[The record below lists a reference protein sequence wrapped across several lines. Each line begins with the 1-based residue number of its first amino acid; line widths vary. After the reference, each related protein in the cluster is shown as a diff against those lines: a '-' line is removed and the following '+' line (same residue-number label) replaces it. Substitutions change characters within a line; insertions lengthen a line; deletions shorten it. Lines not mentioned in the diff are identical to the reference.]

1 MYIAWLLCQD
11 KPRIPKYPYES
22 APQDWS
28 FLNLLPVGLQHVLT
42 QWLGNRILQLNTGS
56 EYFPDQFLV
65 GGKTQEMVHSSL
77 FTYIIQL

>member
-1 MYIAWLLCQD
+1 MNIAWLLCQD

-28 FLNLLPVGLQHVLT
+28 FLNLLPVGLQHVLA

-65 GGKTQEMVHSSL
+65 GGKTQ
-77 FTYIIQL
+77 